1 MTNSA
6 AITLIS
12 PTTDKCLWSNLNNRV
27 QVLLESRNSQ
37 LPSSNSTMVDGEST
51 RAKRMKEDS
60 MLLIRGFDSIASSLS
75 QLTSNLD
82 NALKGTRDLAKSS
95 TLTEIIHNT
104 ISSTNKFEDEHDG
117 ILEKGEDIEEDKK
130 GVKRKLDEC
139 CSDEQGENEKKK
151 QHQTEM
157 QLKKVKNLAVS
168 MASKSTLLAS
178 ELKTVKSD
186 MCFLQERCALL
197 EEENRRLRDGFGE
210 GIRPDED
217 DLVRLQLEALLAEK
231 SRLATE
237 NANLTR
243 ENQCLKQLVEYHQF
257 ATQDLSASYEQV
269 IEGLCLDFSSPEPE
283 ERSNNGSVED
293 QEDQRVGDREDQSNT
308 GNVEDQKDALMP
320 RSDDFEFHT
329 PLRNNFVEDEELVNH

>member
-6 AITLIS
+6 STLIIS
-12 PTTDKCLWSNLNNRV
+12 PTSDKRLWSNLNNRV
-27 QVLLESRNSQ
+27 EQLLESRNSQ
-37 LPSSNSTMVDGEST
+37 LPSSISTTVDGDSS

-82 NALKGTRDLAKSS
+82 NALQGTRDLAKSS

-104 ISSTNKFEDEHDG
+104 ISSTNNKSEDEHDG
-117 ILEKGEDIEEDKK
+117 KSENGEDIGEEKK
-130 GVKRKLDEC
+130 GLKRKIDEC

-151 QHQTEM
+151 QHQTDM
-157 QLKKVKNLAVS
+157 QLKKVRNLAVS
-168 MASKSTLLAS
+168 MASKSASLAK

-186 MCFLQERCALL
+186 MCFLQERCAIL

-231 SRLATE
+231 SRLATD

-269 IEGLCLDFSSPEPE
+269 IEGLCLDFSSPGAE
-283 ERSNNGSVED
+283 ERSNNGSIEDQEDHRYNESVED
-293 QEDQRVGDREDQSNT
+293 QEDV
-308 GNVEDQKDALMP
+308 LMP
-320 RSDDFEFHT
+320 RSDDFDFHT
-329 PLRNNFVEDEELVNH
+329 PLRADFVEDEELVNH